1 MTESSGGKLWFIVG
15 FAAFFAALWF
25 FWDTSLVY
33 PLKIF
38 VVLLHEISHAIASVA
53 TGGGIEK
60 ITLDPR
66 QGGACHCFGG
76 NAFITLSAGY
86 LGSLLWGGAMFS
98 AARSDKVETSWV
110 NGFIGAMVVALT
122 VFFVRGGFGM
132 IFGIAFGLTMIF
144 VSKQMGSAVNR
155 GLLLT
160 LGLTSALYAIL
171 DIKSDVLDRP
181 NIQSDAAMLSEIT
194 GVSTT
199 IWGLIWISIAIAV
212 SVWLMRRAYKDA

>member
-1 MTESSGGKLWFIVG
+1 MTESSGGKLRFIVG

-25 FWDTSLVY
+25 FWDTGLVY

-98 AARSDKVETSWV
+98 AARSDTVKTSWV

-132 IFGIAFGLTMIF
+132 IF
-144 VSKQMGSAVNR
+144 VSKQMGPAVNR

-171 DIKSDVLDRP
+171 DIKSDVFDRP
-181 NIQSDAAMLSEIT
+181 NIRSDAAMLSEIT

-212 SVWLMRRAYKDA
+212 SLWLMRRAYKDA